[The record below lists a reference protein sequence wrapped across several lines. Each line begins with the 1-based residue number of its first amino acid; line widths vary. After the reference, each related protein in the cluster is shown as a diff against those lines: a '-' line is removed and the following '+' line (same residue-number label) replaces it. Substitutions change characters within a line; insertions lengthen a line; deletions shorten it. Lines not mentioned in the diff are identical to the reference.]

1 MVPLVKIIMGE
12 KGSGK
17 TKKLVDLVIEAV
29 NSASGDVIVIEKEKK
44 LTFDIPYQARL
55 IDAGEYGV
63 NSYDL
68 LKGFICGLHAGNY
81 DITHV
86 FIDNFFKLVASKESA
101 DLAGFMTWLESFSI
115 KENVEFVISVSADSS
130 TAPEEIKK
138 FII

>member
-29 NSASGDVIVIEKEKK
+29 NSANGDVIVIEKEKK

-55 IDAGEYGV
+55 IDAGEYDV

-86 FIDNFFKLVASKESA
+86 FIDNFFKLVASKDPA
-101 DLAGFMTWLESFSI
+101 ALAGFMTWLEAFSE
-115 KENVEFVISVSADSS
+115 KENVEFVISVSADSA

>member
-1 MVPLVKIIMGE
+1 MVKIIMGE

-29 NSASGDVIVIEKEKK
+29 NSANGDVIVIEKEKK

-55 IDAGEYGV
+55 IDAGEYDV

-86 FIDNFFKLVASKESA
+86 FIDNFFKLVASKDPA
-101 DLAGFMTWLESFSI
+101 ALAGFMTWLEAFSE
-115 KENVEFVISVSADSS
+115 KENVEFVISVSADSA